1 MIRKMR
7 ITRGV
12 KLTKNARRRLRWLC
26 RSYNEWQEKELAKA
40 GKQRDK
46 LKRR

>member
-7 ITRGV
+7 IARGV
-12 KLTKNARRRLRWLC
+12 KLTKNARRRLRKLC
-26 RSYNEWQEKELAKA
+26 GEYNTWQEKQLAKT
-40 GKQRDK
+40 GKKQDK